1 MILNGGI
8 IVVNSTPLALCC
20 QTGMIFE
27 NVLIPLQLNESS
39 ARVTALA
46 DAIELFGTTNAH
58 IVHVSADAGADI
70 STARHDRLSAL
81 SKTMAKNGVR
91 VTTEV
96 SSGSPAVAIPRI
108 AREHGCD
115 YIAFSWKAKSWVQRT
130 LVGSVTQ
137 DVVRLSD
144 IPVFVH
150 KRPIIP
156 STESYQGPILY
167 ATDFHETDTLA
178 IPLLN
183 DAALGPGE
191 VVLLHSGERAPD
203 PVAEG
208 HRSRSVEAE
217 LARLAAGCP
226 NRSVKTRSVLGSPRR
241 VITAQARRLGARL
254 VVVGKSNNT
263 SRFSSMLGSTAEA
276 VVNQTSMSVLVLSPA
291 SASLRIAT
299 QTADT
304 RIAT

>member
-1 MILNGGI
+1 
-8 IVVNSTPLALCC
+8 
-20 QTGMIFE
+20 MIFE

-39 ARVTALA
+39 ARVAALT
-46 DAIELFGTTNAH
+46 DAIELFGTTHAH
-58 IVHVSADAGADI
+58 IVYVSADTGAEI
-70 STARHDRLSAL
+70 SATRQDRLSEL
-81 SKTMAKNGVR
+81 SQAVAKSGVR

-108 AREHGCD
+108 ARERGAD

-144 IPVFVH
+144 VPVFVH
-150 KRPIIP
+150 KRPIIH
-156 STESYQGPILY
+156 STESHQGPILY

-208 HRSRSVEAE
+208 HRSQKVEAE
-217 LARLAAGCP
+217 LARLASGCP
-226 NRSVKTRSVLGSPRR
+226 NRSVTTRSVLGSPRR

-254 VVVGKSNNT
+254 VVVGKSDNT
-263 SRFSSMLGSTAEA
+263 SRIGSMLGSTAEA
-276 VVNQTSMSVLVLSPA
+276 VVNQTSMSVLILSP
-291 SASLRIAT
+291 
-299 QTADT
+299 DT
-304 RIAT
+304 RVAT